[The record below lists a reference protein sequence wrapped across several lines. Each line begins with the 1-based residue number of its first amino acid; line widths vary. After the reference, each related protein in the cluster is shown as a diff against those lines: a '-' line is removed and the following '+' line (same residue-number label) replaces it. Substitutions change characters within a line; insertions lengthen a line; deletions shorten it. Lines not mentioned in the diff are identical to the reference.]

1 MWGLRAV
8 ARELRRWRARA
19 ATAPDGPLRAD
30 ALRALATKRANL
42 DGAALFWTLPR
53 TRSPEL
59 LRLLVAFEALA
70 DYLDCASERC
80 AGAGERWPQCTG
92 EQCAGAGKQCA
103 NCAGK
108 RCAGAGGVA
117 SGLQLHRALG
127 EALEPGAPLCD
138 HYRHH
143 PWRGDGGYLPVLLA
157 ACRGGCV
164 RLPAYTPAVRTRAV
178 HAARL
183 AQVLGLNHEPD
194 PAARD
199 VALAAWAGRHARTWE
214 ELEWFESTAAASGWL
229 TVLALLAL
237 AAAGEAGERRAQ
249 AVYAAYLPWISLAG
263 TMLDSYADRAQD
275 VGEGEHSY
283 VAHYPRPLQD
293 ARRVSELVGAARR
306 RARALPDGARHA
318 VVVASMTAMY
328 LSKESARAPPTRAS
342 TRRLAH
348 AGGSLTVVLLPVL
361 RAWRVVYA
369 QRDE

>member
-1 MWGLRAV
+1 M
-8 ARELRRWRARA
+8 
-19 ATAPDGPLRAD
+19 
-30 ALRALATKRANL
+30 
-42 DGAALFWTLPR
+42 
-53 TRSPEL
+53 
-59 LRLLVAFEALA
+59 A

-80 AGAGERWPQCTG
+80 AGAGVGERWAKCTD
-92 EQCAGAGKQCA
+92 ERCAGAGVGERGARCTGERCA
-103 NCAGK
+103 NCVGK
-108 RCAGAGGVA
+108 RCASAGGVA

-127 EALEPGAPLCD
+127 EALEPGAPLSD

-143 PWRGDGGYLPVLLA
+143 PWRGDGGYLRALLA
-157 ACRGGCV
+157 ACRGGCA
-164 RLPAYTPAVRTRAV
+164 RLPAYTPAVRARAV

-199 VALAAWAGRHARTWE
+199 AALAAWAGRHARAWG

-293 ARRVSELVGAARR
+293 ARRVGELVSAATW

-318 VVVASMTAMY
+318 VVVACMTAMY
-328 LSKESARAPPTRAS
+328 LSKESARAPPARAS
-342 TRRLAH
+342 TRRLAR
-348 AGGSLTVVLLPVL
+348 AGGSLTVALLPVL

>member
-19 ATAPDGPLRAD
+19 ASAPDGPLRAD
-30 ALRALATKRANL
+30 ALQALATKRANL

-80 AGAGERWPQCTG
+80 AGAGAGESWAKCTG
-92 EQCAGAGKQCA
+92 EQCAS
-103 NCAGK
+103 CAGK
-108 RCAGAGGVA
+108 RCAGGVA

-127 EALEPGAPLCD
+127 EALEPGAPLSD

-143 PWRGDGGYLPVLLA
+143 PWRGDGGYLRALLA
-157 ACRGGCV
+157 ACRGGCA

-199 VALAAWAGRHARTWE
+199 AALAAWAGRHARAWG

-293 ARRVSELVGAARR
+293 ARRVGELVSAATW

-318 VVVASMTAMY
+318 VVVACMTAMY
-328 LSKESARAPPTRAS
+328 LSKESARAPPARAS

-348 AGGSLTVVLLPVL
+348 AGGSLTVALLPVL